1 MDIESVIATVTA
13 FLYLLL
19 SVFLFSYKKGNRLSN
34 RILSVFFFFNFI
46 FAALYYLVHAGFWF
60 EYPPLYLTSNS
71 LYYFMGPLLFLYTK
85 SLCYEDFRIQ
95 KKSLLHVLPFLFLV
109 ASTFA
114 YYHLKPAF
122 VPDAASMNGMAVSP
136 YGNLSRYE
144 ILLYFCLLNGLLL
157 FYGILSLNTLAK
169 YRRDLKDQYSN
180 IHAID
185 LSWLS
190 LIILAYAIVWLLDL
204 IVYLLLFVPGYSSL
218 VLGIL
223 NERSGIVNLAFAVL
237 ILLKGLKQSDLFTG
251 ISGQKYVTARLPQ
264 REIETYRKKLEAV
277 MAGRKPHLDPE
288 LTLDNLAKTISIP
301 ARHLSQVI
309 NTGLNQN
316 FFDFVSDHRIHEAK
330 KMLSDPRNN
339 DKTILDILYD
349 AGFNSKSSFNDLFKR
364 KTGMTPSEF
373 RKNSSDKIEA
383 GR

>member
-1 MDIESVIATVTA
+1 MDIESVIAVLTA
-13 FLYLLL
+13 FLFLLL
-19 SVFLFSYKKGNRLSN
+19 SAFLLSYKKGNRSSN
-34 RILSVFFFFNFI
+34 RILSAFFFFNFI
-46 FAALYYLVHAGFWF
+46 FATLYYLIYTGFWF

-71 LYYFMGPLLFLYTK
+71 LYYFMGPLLYFYTK
-85 SLCYEDFRIQ
+85 SLCYKDFRIQ

-109 ASTFA
+109 ASIFS
-114 YYHLKPAF
+114 YYHLKSVF
-122 VPDAASMNGMAVSP
+122 VPGAVSMNGMATSP

-144 ILLYFCLLNGLLL
+144 ILAYFCLLNGLLL
-157 FYGILSLNTLAK
+157 FYCILSLNALAK
-169 YRRDLKDQYSN
+169 YRRDLKNQFSN

-190 LIILAYAIVWLLDL
+190 LIIVAYAIVWILDL
-204 IVYLLLFVPGYSSL
+204 IVYLLLFVPGFSNL

-223 NERSGIVNLAFAVL
+223 GHLSGIVNLAFAVL
-237 ILLKGLKQSDLFTG
+237 ILFKGLKQSDLFTG

-264 REIETYRKKLEAV
+264 QEIDAHREKLEAV
-277 MAGRKPHLDPE
+277 MADRKPHLDPE
-288 LTLDNLAKTISIP
+288 LTLDNLAKMVSIP

-309 NTGLNQN
+309 NSGLNQN
-316 FFDFVSDHRIHEAK
+316 FFDFISDHRIREAK
-330 KMLSDPRNN
+330 KRLSDPQNN

-373 RKNSSDKIEA
+373 RKNSTNKIEN